1 MSLMDHEE
9 MLESLP
15 TAGLVRFAREYF
27 ALSTGESGELQSE
40 AGRVLDLLCAE
51 FLRRGQERLYDATRK
66 AVAHNA
72 ISVSRASENAPLE
85 EQEAELPEI
94 DLDVS

>member
-1 MSLMDHEE
+1 MGPMDQEE

-15 TAGLVRFAREYF
+15 TAGLVRFAREYI
-27 ALSTGESGELQSE
+27 ALSTSESGELQE

-66 AVAHNA
+66 AVARMA
-72 ISVSRASENAPLE
+72 TSGPPMSRNAPLE
-85 EQEAELPEI
+85 EQEADLPE
-94 DLDVS
+94 LDVDMG

>member
-15 TAGLVRFAREYF
+15 TAGLVRFAREYI
-27 ALSTGESGELQSE
+27 ALSTGESEELQSD

-72 ISVSRASENAPLE
+72 ISVVRASENAPLE

-94 DLDVS
+94 DLDMS